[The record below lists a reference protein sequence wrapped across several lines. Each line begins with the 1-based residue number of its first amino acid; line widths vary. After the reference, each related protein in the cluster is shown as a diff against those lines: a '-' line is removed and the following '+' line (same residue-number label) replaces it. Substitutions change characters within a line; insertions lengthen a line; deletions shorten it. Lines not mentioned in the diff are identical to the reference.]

1 MTYGRT
7 ILKSFFILKSFSRS
21 KTPRSPSKM
30 STTAKRVRL
39 DTEKAQGGKEVEQQ
53 QDVEVKAVAGS
64 AGTAGFSL
72 REAIEKRTSVRAF
85 TPQLVERNVLDSLL
99 EAAVRAPTALQDECC
114 EYLTRSCS
122 LTVRSQN
129 SLPPPTTH
137 LQGPSSW
144 FKTRP
149 S

>member
-1 MTYGRT
+1 
-7 ILKSFFILKSFSRS
+7 
-21 KTPRSPSKM
+21 M

-53 QDVEVKAVAGS
+53 QDVEVKAVAGN

-85 TPQLVERNVLDSLL
+85 TPQQVERNVLDSLL

-114 EYLTRSCS
+114 KYLTRSS
-122 LTVRSQN
+122 LLQFDHIN